1 MQANIKKKMYT
12 YFPSWLT
19 QNMMCYMY
27 ESARAAITK
36 YYKLGG
42 INNRFLLSHS
52 SGVYVWNQG
61 TGRVGFF

>member
-1 MQANIKKKMYT
+1 MYT

-52 SGVYVWNQG
+52 SGVYV
-61 TGRVGFF
+61 